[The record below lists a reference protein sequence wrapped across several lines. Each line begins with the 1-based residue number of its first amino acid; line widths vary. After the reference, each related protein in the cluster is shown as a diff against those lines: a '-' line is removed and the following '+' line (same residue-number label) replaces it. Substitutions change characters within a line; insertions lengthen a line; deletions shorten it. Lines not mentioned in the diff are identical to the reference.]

1 VLLDRG
7 GDQWPWL
14 VLLISGVDLYSPSR
28 QRALGQIWESNSPLL
43 TVLLNRLGYA
53 LAHQLVGG
61 DQPEPLRDAL
71 LQLARQTGLRPGG
84 RTRCGTL
91 PEVVPQAGSAC
102 QLAAP
107 TTQLAGST
115 E

>member
-1 VLLDRG
+1 MLLPSALLLLHVPQNEAKLCALFHGVESCHRSLVSFHPG

-71 LQLARQTGLRPGG
+71 L
-84 RTRCGTL
+84 
-91 PEVVPQAGSAC
+91 
-102 QLAAP
+102 
-107 TTQLAGST
+107 
-115 E
+115 